1 MNNNLYVWE
10 IKDSEH
16 WPLLVYNITNLSTD
30 EVIRRAKENR
40 IVAMFDEV
48 KVREVDMNELH
59 MRNQSTFVYSLQPQA
74 TKIKDLLK

>member
-10 IKDSEH
+10 VKDNEKY
-16 WPLLVYNITNLSTD
+16 PLLVYSTTNLSTD

-40 IVAMFDEV
+40 IVAMFDDV

-59 MRNQSTFVYSLQPQA
+59 MRNQSAFVYSLHPQA
-74 TKIKDLLK
+74 TRIKDLLK